1 MTAIINATIAA
12 APPSYLV
19 VIIIISLVLHPTG
32 YSAKYVWWLQSA
44 SGVRLLPPETVQ
56 PNRRRPE
63 LTPRVPTR
71 SIRPPSPSPS
81 PSRKWKTNTTRPWSI
96 DTHHKYASAR
106 AGITNSDGSIVY
118 RSIDL
123 NYTPS
128 RTLLFNETL
137 RKTHFSHVTVTFS
150 FKHASINRIDFI
162 ILYIL
167 HNTFQIIVIK
177 SIEYVYN
184 LSIL

>member
-1 MTAIINATIAA
+1 MTAIVNATIAA

-71 SIRPPSPSPS
+71 WIRPPYHRPHPRGNEKQIRCARGAS
-81 PSRKWKTNTTRPWSI
+81 THTINTRVPEPE
-96 DTHHKYASAR
+96 
-106 AGITNSDGSIVY
+106 
-118 RSIDL
+118 L
-123 NYTPS
+123 
-128 RTLLFNETL
+128 RTVVVL
-137 RKTHFSHVTVTFS
+137 
-150 FKHASINRIDFI
+150 
-162 ILYIL
+162 
-167 HNTFQIIVIK
+167 
-177 SIEYVYN
+177 
-184 LSIL
+184 